1 MLPKPNPQVALALA
15 PPPPLSWATSM
26 SETQPSEDQTQVTP
40 SVANN
45 GQKPKK
51 PKAVKMN
58 KLAKKPERSFPRVP
72 LEESLKVPQ
81 FIRQKNNGHPW
92 DSALVAKAC
101 GMAKTN
107 PKFFYLASAARDYGL
122 TIGGRDAAKIELT
135 DLGKAVVFAP
145 SLQVE
150 QEKKVEAFFHVE
162 KFKQVHDHYSGSEL
176 PEEQYVSNTL
186 ENRFQIDPI
195 YHKEFIEVFKGNC
208 NYLGIERG
216 LAGVS
221 SSVANSDTR
230 AIDIRV
236 LGQPQ
241 GQFDKTAF
249 VIMPFSE
256 KGKKDRSTGFF
267 DEVLKSLITPAGN
280 KAGFGVQ
287 TARREDS
294 DIIHHTII
302 NQLLQAD
309 IVIADL
315 TDHNPN
321 VLFELGIRLANEK
334 PVVLIR
340 TKDTDAIFDVDGVMR
355 VYPYDQNL
363 WTTTIEADVKALT
376 ERSTGTWDNRNN
388 AVSYMRILTTG
399 PQVANR

>member
-1 MLPKPNPQVALALA
+1 
-15 PPPPLSWATSM
+15 M
-26 SETQPSEDQTQVTP
+26 S
-40 SVANN
+40 
-45 GQKPKK
+45 KK
-51 PKAVKMN
+51 
-58 KLAKKPERSFPRVP
+58 
-72 LEESLKVPQ
+72 
-81 FIRQKNNGHPW
+81 
-92 DSALVAKAC
+92 
-101 GMAKTN
+101 N
-107 PKFFYLASAARDYGL
+107 PKFFYLASASREYGL
-122 TIGGRDAAKIELT
+122 TLGSRDTVKLELA
-135 DLGKAVVFAP
+135 DLGRAIVFAP

-150 QEKKVEAFFHVE
+150 QEKKIEAFFNVE
-162 KFKQVHDHYSGSEL
+162 KFKQVYDHYNGSEL

-186 ENRFQIDPI
+186 ENDFKINPAH
-195 YHKEFIEVFKGNC
+195 HKQFIEVFTKNC
-208 NYLGIERG
+208 KYLEIEMG
-216 LAGVS
+216 LGRATAS
-221 SSVANSDTR
+221 SHNGEPR
-230 AIDIRV
+230 ILDIRV

-241 GQFDKTAF
+241 GEFDKTAF

-256 KGKKDRSTGFF
+256 KGKQERSKGFF

-294 DIIHHTII
+294 DVIHHTII

-321 VLFELGIRLANEK
+321 VLFELGIRLAKEK

-363 WTTTIEADVKALT
+363 WTTTIDADVKALT
-376 ERSTGTWDNRNN
+376 ERVTGTWDNREN

-399 PQVANR
+399 PQVAIK